1 MTEERRKVLEML
13 AEGKISASDAERLLD
28 KLGATADEAGEQASA
43 DSASKSSSGARAWA
57 WPGFRSSGNAQKPR
71 YLRIMVERP
80 DEKDHVNIRI
90 PLAFARTGSRLL
102 SVLPH
107 PVAEKLSAQGID
119 LGVLTSLTGEDLE
132 ETLRD
137 LNMDIEKGDGRKV
150 KIFCE

>member
-28 KLGATADEAGEQASA
+28 KLGSGEDQSA
-43 DSASKSSSGARAWA
+43 QQPNAKSESKSSSGASAWA
-57 WPGFRSSGNAQKPR
+57 LPGIRSSGNPQKPR

-80 DEKDHVNIRI
+80 GDNDHVNIRV

-102 SVLPH
+102 SILP
-107 PVAEKLSAQGID
+107 PRVAEKLSAQGVDI
-119 LGVLTSLTGEDLE
+119 GVLTSLTGDDLD

-137 LNMDIEKGDGRKV
+137 LNMDIEKGDGKKV